1 MNISID
7 WLPVQNYIIQLE
19 KEGMVTRTFRRL
31 DAEKQQAIIFAILDE
46 AAEQNP
52 SDLNIKNVARRADV
66 AVGSLYTYFTN
77 RERMLNFAVEI
88 CVRYFVD
95 TFRESRP
102 YFDSL
107 SLREAL
113 RLYLSYGIEWSRDQ
127 AAFLRLFA
135 RAAYGGDKKL
145 SGPLVAPIAS
155 AMFDLVKEL
164 LIQAVQRGEIR
175 PDIDI
180 DAAARLVNVL
190 MIAVGDSKLIP
201 YLNHYFLIHTDTRST
216 EEMIEKLID
225 FILRGIG

>member
-1 MNISID
+1 MNNSID

-31 DAEKQQAIIFAILDE
+31 DSEKQRAIIFAILDE

-66 AVGSLYTYFTN
+66 AVGSLYAYFTN

-88 CVRYFVD
+88 CIRNFVD
-95 TFRESRP
+95 VFREARS

-113 RLYLSYGIEWSRDQ
+113 RIYLSYGIEWSRDQ

-145 SGPLVAPIAS
+145 SGQLVTPIAN
-155 AMFDLVKEL
+155 AMFDLVKGL
-164 LIQAVQRGEIR
+164 LTQAAQRGEIR
-175 PDIDI
+175 PDVDI
-180 DAAARLVNVL
+180 DAAARLVNAL

-201 YLNHYFLIHTDTRST
+201 YLNHYFLIHTDARST
-216 EEMIEKLID
+216 EEMIEELID
-225 FILRGIG
+225 FILHGIG